1 MARGQELSVRSSF
14 RKKEIA
20 PFPDENIEEFSS
32 GSPYVEVSTVI
43 EGNNSD
49 TDSKSNSNIARPD
62 SGKSAEC
69 VAATDRPQ
77 SPAKLPT
84 SSLTTEALAGP
95 KPQGWFLFRGR

>member
-1 MARGQELSVRSSF
+1 MRSSF

-32 GSPYVEVSTVI
+32 GSPYVEVGTII

-49 TDSKSNSNIARPD
+49 TDSKSNIARPD
-62 SGKSAEC
+62 CGKSAEC

-77 SPAKLPT
+77 SPAKLPA